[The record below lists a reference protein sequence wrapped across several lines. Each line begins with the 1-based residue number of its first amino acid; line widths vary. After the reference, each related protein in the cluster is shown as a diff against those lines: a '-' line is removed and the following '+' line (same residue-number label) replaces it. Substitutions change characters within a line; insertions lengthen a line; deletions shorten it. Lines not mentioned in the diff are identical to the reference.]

1 VTTDELKERGRATS
15 AAFSFCLLDTRSV
28 CRVTTHQMKVAVSG
42 VLLLLALSLS
52 AQQPPNP
59 PDFERVL
66 LPVVFQGPGAHS
78 SAWNTRIFAYNAG
91 KEAVASANAIFEG
104 DPKCPAVC
112 GCSATAIIEPG
123 RTNSVCVA
131 GLSDPMGLMYY
142 PLRSVADNVRFSARI
157 FDATRS
163 AVNGGTEIP
172 VVRER
177 DFRTDG
183 IVLVDVPTAPLFR
196 LALRVYDPDQHDGG
210 LVHMRIT
217 AIDSQTP
224 IVESTITLSYP
235 IRTILPDLFPS
246 RPAFAYIGDLLI
258 AHPELS
264 GIASL
269 RIELTPVTQ
278 GMRIWALVTVTNNDT
293 QQVTTVSPQ

>member
-1 VTTDELKERGRATS
+1 
-15 AAFSFCLLDTRSV
+15 
-28 CRVTTHQMKVAVSG
+28 MKVALSG
-42 VLLLLALSLS
+42 LLLLMAFPLG

-59 PDFERVL
+59 PDYEKIL
-66 LPVVFQGPGAHS
+66 LPVVFQGPGAHGS
-78 SAWNTRIFAYNAG
+78 VWTTRIFAHNAG
-91 KEAVASANAIFEG
+91 KEPVPAANPIFEG
-104 DPKCPAVC
+104 DPKCPAIC
-112 GCSATAIIEPG
+112 GCAATPVIEPG

-131 GLSDPMGLMYY
+131 GFSDPMGLIYY

-157 FDATRS
+157 FDASRS

-177 DFRTDG
+177 DFRTDS
-183 IVLVDVPTAPLFR
+183 IVLVDVPAAPLFR

-210 LVHMRIT
+210 LVRMRIT
-217 AIDSQTP
+217 AVDAQTP

-235 IRTILPDLFPS
+235 IRTLLPDPFPN
-246 RPAFAYIGDLLI
+246 RPAFAYIGDLLT

-264 GIASL
+264 RIASV
-269 RIELTPVTQ
+269 RIELTPVTD
-278 GMRIWALVTVTNNDT
+278 GMRIWGFVTITNNDT